1 MNEQISTL
9 REKLWQQRKVMG
21 GVNAARE
28 NQRMVEKQVRILE
41 NKGDQALVK
50 FNMSLAHNR
59 TQRQEIDDLRGERVA
74 FQEVQKKM
82 EKVSFCGC

>member
-41 NKGDQALVK
+41 NRGDQALVK